1 MGTFITAIKKTGQEW
16 GTDFWFPQEK
26 NDFQIMTFE
35 NAREGMTYLQ

>member
-1 MGTFITAIKKTGQEW
+1 MGTFITAIKKTGQGW